1 MTTLVQQI
9 EAMCRRMNEL
19 TSSEQ
24 ELVRALGSALN
35 RADDKLLQEVRN
47 ITAEHESRRGM
58 ILNELQMLAVRVGAF
73 PAPREPAPAITGYN
87 GAAAPSYVPPP
98 QEPDM
103 EPTLGRGDWRQAA
116 SNIEDE
122 LNFHLNGRA
131 AH

>member
-35 RADDKLLQEVRN
+35 RADDKLLQEVRT

-73 PAPREPAPAITGYN
+73 PAPREPAPAITGGYI
-87 GAAAPSYVPPP
+87 GTPSYVPPP
-98 QEPDM
+98 EPDT

-122 LNFHLNGRA
+122 LNFHLNGRTA